1 MEITNIPKLPAQK
14 AEESQ
19 KVNRIPPK
27 AGSSAY
33 AASKAADQ
41 ADISPK
47 ARQLLQ
53 LREAYRKLDAKEEDQ
68 VKVEALKVEEKLE
81 QGVTKLS
88 SEEIVSSILHGTL
101 FEVV

>member
-19 KVNRIPPK
+19 KVNRSPPK
-27 AGSSAY
+27 AGSNAY

-53 LREAYRKLDAKEEDQ
+53 LRESYRKLDDAKEE
-68 VKVEALKVEEKLE
+68 KVEAHKLEEKLE